1 MKKILFLFILLLPSM
16 VLASVISL
24 DKEDFYNK
32 DDAGGF
38 KVYYKDSNNEYNY
51 YDTLYFDKHISK
63 KEFTVSEEIYGIKIE
78 KINGYDLSIDEITI
92 NGITDENYKTKL
104 IKTDYDVLKVEN
116 GLEINIK
123 GKGTLVISGSTKNSE
138 KVLGKKKNNTEVEN
152 PKTNNGYQFIIIV
165 IVLYY
170 ISLFLL
176 LRFYRK
182 AKSFR

>member
-1 MKKILFLFILLLPSM
+1 M
-16 VLASVISL
+16 
-24 DKEDFYNK
+24 
-32 DDAGGF
+32 
-38 KVYYKDSNNEYNY
+38 
-51 YDTLYFDKHISK
+51 
-63 KEFTVSEEIYGIKIE
+63 
-78 KINGYDLSIDEITI
+78 INGYDLSIDEITI
-92 NGITDENYKTKL
+92 NGITDENYKNKL

-116 GLEINIK
+116 GLEINLK